1 MAAKPEIAASDRRP
15 TTSAGRRTHRAFSD
29 LEEEQA
35 GATDWVKANAKFMEA
50 TFVEQGAN
58 FKKADPWNS
67 FAVTAD
73 VGETK
78 LISAQNPQS
87 ALAGAKACLEVLA

>member
-1 MAAKPEIAASDRRP
+1 M
-15 TTSAGRRTHRAFSD
+15 TAFTD